1 MYVYLGYYLD
11 FFQKKKKKIIM
22 YYMKRIRYCAL
33 LKKRRIYTQARRLI
47 AGANSFGQ
55 IGGII
60 A

>member
-1 MYVYLGYYLD
+1 MYLGYYLD
-11 FFQKKKKKIIM
+11 SFQKKNNNHVLHEENKIL
-22 YYMKRIRYCAL
+22 CL
-33 LKKRRIYTQARRLI
+33 VKKRRIYTQARRLI